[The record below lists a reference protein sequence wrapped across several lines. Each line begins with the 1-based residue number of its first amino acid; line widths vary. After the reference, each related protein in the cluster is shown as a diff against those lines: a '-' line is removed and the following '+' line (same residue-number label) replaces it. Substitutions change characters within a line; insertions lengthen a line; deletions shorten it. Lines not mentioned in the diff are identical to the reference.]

1 MSAVMKGALVTLALL
16 VTTGPAGQ
24 VVAQGHETRGNTAE
38 AKPSRDQGNPRQ
50 TIQGKIAEVDEA
62 GTRLTLADGTVLVL
76 SGDLKVSRDSLK
88 KGALVQARYE
98 EKGGQK
104 IVRGITVQP
113 RD

>member
-1 MSAVMKGALVTLALL
+1 
-16 VTTGPAGQ
+16 
-24 VVAQGHETRGNTAE
+24 VAQGRETRGETAE

-50 TIQGKIAEVDEA
+50 TIQGKIAEVDET

>member
-1 MSAVMKGALVTLALL
+1 MTAVVTGALVALTLL
-16 VTTGPAGQ
+16 VSAGPAGQ
-24 VVAQGHETRGNTAE
+24 VAAQARETGGRTAE
-38 AKPSRDQGNPRQ
+38 AQPSRGQANPRQ
-50 TIQGKIAEVDEA
+50 VVQGRIAEVDQT
-62 GTRLTLADGTVLVL
+62 GTQLTLEDGTVLVL
-76 SGDLKVSRDSLK
+76 SADLKVSRNSLK